1 MKVSAIG
8 INPTYS
14 FKSNEQKQE
23 ETHPHKSGVN
33 PLSATGWTAV
43 AGFGTATISGALH
56 HKRLHKF
63 SAGVG
68 LLAAASHIAI
78 IESNHLKHHK
88 NEFNA

>member
-1 MKVSAIG
+1 MKVSATG

-14 FKSNEQKQE
+14 FKSNEQKPA
-23 ETHPHKSGVN
+23 HPHKSGIN

-43 AGFGTATISGALH
+43 AGFGVATISGALH

-68 LLAAASHIAI
+68 LLAVASHLAI
-78 IESNHLKHHK
+78 IESNHLKHRK
-88 NEFNA
+88 KEFNA